1 MFEEMKKQSPPDLM
15 RFIPSKDVREHLKEI
30 GWQPDALQA
39 ARLVLKNDTIPLY
52 EKLQVLR
59 QITETLP
66 DVLLDLPSFVENG
79 DTLQECLS
87 AYVQDEEELL
97 ASFYD
102 NKNAIFITKGF
113 EGGSRFCYR
122 SVACTS
128 LDLCMDKVLEG
139 IPNDRRSSGHFDV
152 SKFYTN
158 EQLVFSV
165 TFNADRQPIGRYGFL
180 NRKAKE
186 INELLREPLTLP
198 HPFRRFDLVW
208 LPRETDAYFDVCRN
222 PILLDRLP
230 EPAAA
235 APEDS
240 RLASGY
246 SCMTDGDLDYLYPL
260 PVAELEYLPQGFCDQ
275 YTRILSRLREY
286 LSGGIPLCG
295 FVNDFAA
302 FCMQT
307 AADHVGDFHV
317 PDEPAAPVPPAP
329 AFEAFFGDDDDFPF

>member
-165 TFNADRQPIGRYGFL
+165 TFNADRQPIGRTGCP
-180 NRKAKE
+180 NRKTKE
-186 INELLREPLTLP
+186 INELLIEPLTLP

-208 LPRETDAYFDVCRN
+208 LPREKDEYYMIIKS

-230 EPAAA
+230 DPASLKLNNRQSAA
-235 APEDS
+235 
-240 RLASGY
+240 GY
-246 SCMTDGDLDYLYPL
+246 CCIGNHLDYVTSL
-260 PVAELEYLPQGFCDQ
+260 PIAELEYLPKGSNASEEG
-275 YTRILSRLREY
+275 ILLRLRDY
-286 LSGGIPLCG
+286 LSGTIPLCS
-295 FVNDFAA
+295 FTNSFAA
-302 FCMQT
+302 FCMRS
-307 AADHVGDFHV
+307 AADWVDGDDYES
-317 PDEPAAPVPPAP
+317 DEPTTPIPPVDDAALV
-329 AFEAFFGDDDDFPF
+329 GDDDFPF